1 MRKLKTLTLL
11 FLFLFTKTAISCSG
25 FKLTIDNQTMVGL
38 SEDYLNPNTIISTKK
53 ATINSFGV
61 IFFGYSETGMDRQSA
76 INDKG
81 LVFDSFAIDEERKT
95 KSQKGVKVDGDIAY
109 QLNEDIMTS
118 CSNVND
124 VIKLLSKYSLED
136 MGSQW
141 FFADKDGNSIIVE
154 ADTIIKGDK
163 NYQIVTN
170 YNQSQVN
177 SKNPITCKRY
187 IGANN
192 ILSNKQEFT
201 KEYGLQLI
209 KAMYQTPSCYA
220 TQYSQLF
227 DLSKG
232 KLYLFLFHNY
242 EEEVEFDIASLLN
255 QDLKWVP
262 IQSYF
267 KNKSNYLLELSNY
280 TTTIRITSKMNYLT
294 DKETMTKY
302 IDSIMSLPFYCTEL
316 FRDTI
321 LNIGIYHARNN
332 QNEIAQLIAEKYT
345 YYKLEVF
352 SISEY
357 LLAYVDYN
365 NKKYSTA
372 KMHID
377 FSLTRRPADQ
387 NYLSLE
393 AAIKQRKQ
401 NK

>member
-1 MRKLKTLTLL
+1 MFLLT
-11 FLFLFTKTAISCSG
+11 KNAIPCSG
-25 FKLTIDNQTMVGL
+25 FRLTIDNRTMVGL
-38 SEDYLNPNTIISTKK
+38 SEDHLNPNTIISTKK
-53 ATINSFGV
+53 ATVNSYGV
-61 IFFGYSETGMDRQSA
+61 IFFGYSEVGMDRQSA

-81 LVFDSFAIDEERKT
+81 LVFDSFAIDEDRKAR
-95 KSQKGVKVDGDIAY
+95 SQNGIKVDRDIAY

-124 VIKLLSKYSLED
+124 VMKLLSKYSLED

-141 FFADKDGNSIIVE
+141 FFADKEGNSIIVE
-154 ADTIIKGDK
+154 ADTVIKGDN

-170 YNQSQVN
+170 FNQSQVN
-177 SKNPITCKRY
+177 SKIPISCSRY
-187 IGANN
+187 LSAEN

-209 KAMYQTPSCYA
+209 KSMYQTPSCYA

-242 EEEVEFDIASLLN
+242 EEEVEFDINSLLN
-255 QDLKWVP
+255 QDLKWIP

-267 KNKSNYLLELSNY
+267 KNKSNYLEDLDNY
-280 TTTIRITSKMNYLT
+280 KTTIRIVSKMDSLT

-302 IDSIMSLPFYCTEL
+302 IDSLMVLRFYCTEL

-332 QNEIAQLIAEKYT
+332 QNDIAQLIAEKYT

-365 NKKYSTA
+365 NKKYSSA
-372 KMHID
+372 KTHID
-377 FSLTRRPADQ
+377 FALSRRPEDQ
-387 NYLSLE
+387 NYLALKK
-393 AAIKQRKQ
+393 IIYLQTK

>member
-1 MRKLKTLTLL
+1 ML
-11 FLFLFTKTAISCSG
+11 FLFLLAKNVMPCSG
-25 FKLTIDNQTMVGL
+25 FRLTIDNHTVVGL
-38 SEDYLNPNTIISTKK
+38 SEDYLNPNTVISTKK
-53 ATINSFGV
+53 ATVNSYGV
-61 IFFGYSETGMDRQSA
+61 IFFGYSKVGMDRQSA
-76 INDKG
+76 VNDKG
-81 LVFDSFAIDEERKT
+81 LVFDAFGIDEDRKT
-95 KSQKGVKVDGDIAY
+95 NSHNGIKVDVDIAY

-124 VIKLLSKYSLED
+124 VIKLLSKYSLEE

-141 FFADKDGNSIIVE
+141 FFADKEGNSIIVE
-154 ADTIIKGDK
+154 ADTIIRGEK

-170 YNQSQVN
+170 FNQSQVN
-177 SKNPITCKRY
+177 SKNPITCSRY
-187 IGANN
+187 LSADKL
-192 ILSNKQEFT
+192 LSNKQEVT

-209 KAMYQTPSCYA
+209 KSMYQTPSCYA

-242 EEEVEFDIASLLN
+242 EEEVEFDINSLLN
-255 QDLKWVP
+255 QDLKWIP

-267 KNKSNYLLELSNY
+267 KNKSNYLEDLDNY
-280 TTTIRITSKMNYLT
+280 KTTIRIVSKMDSLT

-302 IDSIMSLPFYCTEL
+302 IDSLMILRFYCTEL

-321 LNIGIYHARNN
+321 LNIGIYHAMNG

-352 SISEY
+352 SFSEY

-365 NKKYSTA
+365 NKKYSSA
-372 KMHID
+372 KTHID
-377 FSLTRRPADQ
+377 FALTRRPEAQ
-387 NYLSLE
+387 NYLSLK
-393 AAIKQRKQ
+393 ASIYKRIK